1 MNLKASHREGM
12 SDMACETSRLPRLA
26 TGSHCAAVSHGWV
39 GIRLLAHLQLQM
51 GQQLPLTIAAAC
63 FKGKRVALHLQC
75 HQLQSCLTY

>member
-12 SDMACETSRLPRLA
+12 SDMACKTSRLPRLA
-26 TGSHCAAVSHGWV
+26 TGSHFAAVSHGWV
-39 GIRLLAHLQLQM
+39 GIRLQM